1 MGDPI
6 HVDTDSPHVAVPS
19 HDGYSAQVTVYEH
32 VDVLAL
38 QVGSD
43 VHVGFTQVWNA
54 AQLASTQVYDPW
66 QVEEP

>member
-1 MGDPI
+1 M
-6 HVDTDSPHVAVPS
+6 HVEINAPHVAVPS
-19 HDGYSAQVTVYEH
+19 HDGYSAHVTVYEH

-54 AQLASTQVYDPW
+54 AQLASLQV
-66 QVEEP
+66 